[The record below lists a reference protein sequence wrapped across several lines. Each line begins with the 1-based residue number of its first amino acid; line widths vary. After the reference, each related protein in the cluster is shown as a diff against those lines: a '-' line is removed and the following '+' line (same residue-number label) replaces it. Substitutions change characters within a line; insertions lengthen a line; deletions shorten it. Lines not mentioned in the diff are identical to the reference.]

1 MSHYRNAFQKEE
13 PRRDQTRVGA
23 LHATR
28 VRRRPE
34 LYRARAA
41 GQKTSAETF
50 IAARTFTLKVF
61 RPMRTRVCICTM
73 LLAFC
78 HVRMNAQA
86 LTMRL
91 PPARSGIHLIL
102 LATAKA
108 QSTAPTTSS
117 RNSAAPAP
125 SPTSNATLT
134 ADANLPDA
142 PQSATD
148 NLPVAA
154 PIPAPL
160 AGVPVTIHASQQ
172 ERRGDTYD
180 LRGGVE
186 IDYEDYV
193 ILADHATYNTATG
206 EVTADGHLQVTGG
219 PDHEDF
225 AADHGTINLNQQT
238 GHFYDVIGSV
248 GVIHTAS
255 PASAYIPKIFGL
267 PPTSNRSLYTSTNP
281 FLIGAKELIKK
292 GPESYELIGG
302 SMTSC
307 RLPKPD
313 WRILAPQIIVDN
325 GTAKARNADFQV
337 LNRPVLFLPYVTHG
351 VDTAARQSGFLI
363 PSLEVG
369 SSIKG
374 TVVGEQY
381 YWVINRSADLLVGF
395 QYYSLR
401 GWEQNAEFRYKG
413 LGHDFVHGMYN
424 GVEDRGLAPD
434 YVNQGGQDTIVTAR
448 HDTTPYTRYVINA
461 EYLSSY
467 VYRQVFAPN
476 YSQAVS
482 SEVKSWA
489 FLTHEIN
496 GFASSFDAE
505 RYEKFASDT
514 SGDEIRILHLPRI
527 EFDAGDHDLGNT
539 GVFAGGT
546 ASLGFLARSEP
557 YYQSHHVG
565 RFDLFPHI
573 TAPWI
578 ADGWTIRPTLGVRET
593 GYSHSQMLGPVPSN
607 EPPPPAG
614 ALSGQDAVPTAMN
627 AAINR
632 AAVEGDLQILP
643 PVLERDFDGPYLANH
658 FGVALRHTIEPEINY
673 RYVAGVSNFNQIPR
687 FDATDIY
694 SDTNEV
700 EYGLTQRLFLKRLH
714 PTPCGKDDL
723 AAEQLQPGSHTC
735 GEVSRQWLSWFV
747 GQKYFI
753 DPTFGNAV
761 ISGRRNI
768 FTTTLDFSG
777 VDYMTAPR
785 DLSPVVSRLRL
796 EPSSNTDL
804 EWDADYDTK
813 AGRWAGSNVF
823 ADYRHGN
830 FFSGLGHS
838 LLNAVGETPE
848 PPTQP
853 ANVVNYNQMQVLLGY
868 GAITKPGFSAA
879 ARGDLSLEG
888 RALEYGGIQAT
899 YNRNCCGLTV
909 EVQRFAL
916 GTVRN
921 ETSTTFN
928 LTLSGV
934 AAVGSL
940 VRAERLF

>member
-1 MSHYRNAFQKEE
+1 MRH
-13 PRRDQTRVGA
+13 P
-23 LHATR
+23 
-28 VRRRPE
+28 P
-34 LYRARAA
+34 
-41 GQKTSAETF
+41 GQ
-50 IAARTFTLKVF
+50 
-61 RPMRTRVCICTM
+61 
-73 LLAFC
+73 
-78 HVRMNAQA
+78 
-86 LTMRL
+86 
-91 PPARSGIHLIL
+91 SGIHLIL
-102 LATAKA
+102 FAAAEIQSGTPATSS
-108 QSTAPTTSS
+108 QNSTASASDAASTSG
-117 RNSAAPAP
+117 
-125 SPTSNATLT
+125 T
-134 ADANLPDA
+134 NLPNA
-142 PQSATD
+142 PQPATE
-148 NLPVAA
+148 NLPIAE
-154 PIPAPL
+154 PIPAPPV
-160 AGVPVTIHASQQ
+160 GVPVTIRARHQ
-172 ERRGDTYD
+172 ERRGEMYD
-180 LRGGVE
+180 LEGGVE
-186 IDYEDYV
+186 IDYKDYV
-193 ILADHATYNTATG
+193 ILADHATYDTATG
-206 EVTADGHLQVTGG
+206 DVVANGHLQVTGG
-219 PDHEDF
+219 PDNEDF
-225 AADHGTINLNQQT
+225 AADHGTLNLNQQT

-248 GVIHTAS
+248 GVIHPAS
-255 PASAYIPKIFGL
+255 PANAYIPKIFGL
-267 PPTSNRSLYTSTNP
+267 PPSSNRGLYSSTNP
-281 FLIGAKELIKK
+281 FLISAKQLIKK
-292 GPESYELIGG
+292 GPESYELISGT
-302 SMTSC
+302 MTSC

-313 WRILAPQIIVDN
+313 WRILAPQIIVDD
-325 GTAKARNADFQV
+325 GTAKAKNADFQV
-337 LNRPVLFLPYVTHG
+337 LNKPVLYLPYVTHG

-374 TVVGEQY
+374 TVIGEQY

-413 LGHDFVHGMYN
+413 LGHDFVHGLYN
-424 GVEDRGLAPD
+424 GVEDRGLAPN

-448 HDTTPYTRYVINA
+448 HDMTQYTRVVINT

-489 FLTHEIN
+489 FLTHEKD
-496 GFASSFDAE
+496 GFASTFDTE
-505 RYEKFASDT
+505 RYEKFASDV
-514 SGDEIRILHLPRI
+514 SGDEIRIFHLPNI
-527 EFDAGDHDLGNT
+527 QFDAVDHDLGSS
-539 GVFAGGT
+539 GVLAGGEG
-546 ASLGFLARSEP
+546 SLGFLTRSEP

-565 RFDLFPHI
+565 RFDLFPHV
-573 TAPWI
+573 TMPWI

-593 GYSHSQMLGPVPSN
+593 GYSHSQMLGPVPAN
-607 EPPPPAG
+607 QPPPPAN
-614 ALSGQDAVPTAMN
+614 ALSGEDAVPTAMDP
-627 AAINR
+627 AINR

-643 PVLERDFDGPYLANH
+643 PVLERDFDGPYLAKH

-687 FDATDIY
+687 FDVTDIY

-714 PTPCGKDDL
+714 PKPCAKN
-723 AAEQLQPGSHTC
+723 AASAEQAEQTVPSDLNC
-735 GEVSRQWLSWFV
+735 GDASRQWLSWFV

-768 FTTTLDFSG
+768 FTTTLALSG
-777 VDYMTAPR
+777 VDYITAPR
-785 DLSPVVSRLRL
+785 DVSPVVSRLMIS
-796 EPSSNTDL
+796 PSANADL
-804 EWDADYDTK
+804 EWAADYDTK
-813 AGRWAGSNVF
+813 AGRWAASNVF

-848 PPTQP
+848 PPNQP

-868 GAITKPGFSAA
+868 GAITKPGLSAA
-879 ARGDLSLEG
+879 AKGNLSLEG

-928 LTLSGV
+928 LSLSGV

>member
-1 MSHYRNAFQKEE
+1 
-13 PRRDQTRVGA
+13 
-23 LHATR
+23 
-28 VRRRPE
+28 
-34 LYRARAA
+34 
-41 GQKTSAETF
+41 
-50 IAARTFTLKVF
+50 
-61 RPMRTRVCICTM
+61 MRTRVCICTM

-91 PPARSGIHLIL
+91 PPGPSGIHFL
-102 LATAKA
+102 LFAAAKTQA
-108 QSTAPTTSS
+108 AAPTPSRRNSDAIPSTSTPHAAPTSS
-117 RNSAAPAP
+117 
-125 SPTSNATLT
+125 
-134 ADANLPDA
+134 ANLPDA
-142 PQSATD
+142 PRSAAE
-148 NLPVAA
+148 NLPIAEPVA
-154 PIPAPL
+154 APL
-160 AGVPVTIHASQQ
+160 AGVPVTIHAQQQ
-172 ERRGDTYD
+172 ERRGDVYD
-180 LRGGVE
+180 LQGGVE

-193 ILADHATYNTATG
+193 ILADDATYNIATG
-206 EVTADGHLQVTGG
+206 EVTAEGHLQVTGG
-219 PDHEDF
+219 PDQEDF
-225 AADHGTINLNQQT
+225 AADHGTVNLNRQT

-248 GVIHTAS
+248 GVIRAPS
-255 PASAYIPKIFGL
+255 SANQYIPKILGL
-267 PPTSNRSLYTSTNP
+267 PPSSNRSMYTSTNP
-281 FLIGAKELIKK
+281 FLISAKEVIKK

-313 WRILAPQIIVDN
+313 WRILAHRIVVDN
-325 GTAKARNADFQV
+325 GMAKAWNADFQV
-337 LNRPVLFLPYVTHG
+337 LNKPVLFLPFVTHG
-351 VDTAARQSGFLI
+351 VDASSRQSGFLI

-374 TVVGEQY
+374 TVIGEQY

-395 QYYSLR
+395 QYYSMR
-401 GWEQNAEFRYKG
+401 GWEQNAAFRYKG
-413 LGHDFVHGMYN
+413 AGQDFVHGTYN
-424 GVEDRGLAPD
+424 GVEDKGIALFNYAD
-434 YVNQGGQDTIVTAR
+434 QGGQDTIVIGR
-448 HDTTPYTRYVINA
+448 HDISPYTRAVTNA

-489 FLTHEIN
+489 FLTHEKD
-496 GFASSFDAE
+496 GFASTFDSE
-505 RYEKFASDT
+505 RYEKYASDI
-514 SGDEIRILHLPRI
+514 SGDEIRIFHLPRI
-527 EFDAGDHDLGNT
+527 EFDAVDHDLGSS
-539 GVFAGGT
+539 GALGGGE
-546 ASLGFLARSEP
+546 ASIGFLTRAEP

-573 TAPWI
+573 SAPWM
-578 ADGWTIRPTLGVRET
+578 ADGWTIRPTFGVRET
-593 GYSHSQMLGPVPSN
+593 GYSHSQILGPVPEN
-607 EPPPPAG
+607 EPPPPAN
-614 ALSGQDAVPTAMN
+614 ALPGEYAVPTAMD

-632 AAVEGDLQILP
+632 AAVEADLQILP
-643 PVLERDFDGPYLANH
+643 PVLERDFEGPYLAKR
-658 FGVALRHTIEPEINY
+658 FGIALRHTIEPEINY
-673 RYVAGVSNFNQIPR
+673 RYVAGVNKFNQIPR

-714 PTPCGKDDL
+714 PAPCAKKAV
-723 AAEQLQPGSHTC
+723 AAGQTEPPNRDC
-735 GEVSRQWLSWFV
+735 GDVSRQWLSWFV

-753 DPTFGNAV
+753 DPTFGDA
-761 ISGRRNI
+761 ILSGRRNI
-768 FTTTLDFSG
+768 FATTLDMSG

-785 DLSPVVSRLRL
+785 DVSPIVSRLRV
-796 EPSSNTDL
+796 EPSFNTDL
-804 EWDADYDTK
+804 EWAADYDTK
-813 AGRWAGSNVF
+813 AGRWAASNVF

-838 LLNAVGETPE
+838 LLNAVGEVPV
-848 PPTQP
+848 PPTQA
-853 ANVVNYNQMQVLLGY
+853 ANFVNYNQMQLLLGY

-879 ARGDLSLEG
+879 AKGNFSLEG

-916 GTVRN
+916 GAVRN

-928 LTLSGV
+928 LSLSGV

>member
-1 MSHYRNAFQKEE
+1 MPE
-13 PRRDQTRVGA
+13 RR
-23 LHATR
+23 
-28 VRRRPE
+28 
-34 LYRARAA
+34 
-41 GQKTSAETF
+41 GQKTRAKTF
-50 IAARTFTLKVF
+50 IAAGTFTLKVF

-86 LTMRL
+86 LVMRL
-91 PPARSGIHLIL
+91 PSGRSGIHFIL
-102 LATAKA
+102 FAAASMQSSTPATANQNSA
-108 QSTAPTTSS
+108 ATASPPAPDTAPT
-117 RNSAAPAP
+117 
-125 SPTSNATLT
+125 SN
-134 ADANLPDA
+134 ANLPDA
-142 PQSATD
+142 PQSATE
-148 NLPVAA
+148 NLPIAE
-154 PIPAPL
+154 PIPAPP
-160 AGVPVTIHASQQ
+160 AGVPVTIHARHQ

-180 LRGGVE
+180 LEGGVE

-206 EVTADGHLQVTGG
+206 EVTAEGHLQVTGG

-225 AADHGTINLNQQT
+225 AADHGTVNLNQQT

-248 GVIHTAS
+248 GVIRAPS
-255 PASAYIPKIFGL
+255 PANEYIPKIFGL
-267 PPTSNRSLYTSTNP
+267 PPSSNRSLYTSTNP
-281 FLIGAKELIKK
+281 FLVGARELIKK
-292 GPESYELIGG
+292 GPDSYQLIGG

-313 WRILAPQIIVDN
+313 WRILAHQIVVDN
-325 GTAKARNADFQV
+325 GTAKAKNADFQV
-337 LNRPVLFLPYVTHG
+337 LNKPVLFLPYVTHG
-351 VDTAARQSGFLI
+351 VDTSSRQSGFLI

-413 LGHDFVHGMYN
+413 LGHDFVHGLYN
-424 GVEDRGLAPD
+424 GVEDRGIAQFNYAD
-434 YVNQGGQDTIVTAR
+434 QGGQDTIVTAR
-448 HDTTPYTRYVINA
+448 HDMTPYTRFVTNS

-489 FLTHEIN
+489 FLTHEKD
-496 GFASSFDAE
+496 GFASNFDAE
-505 RYEKFASDT
+505 RYEKYASDI
-514 SGDEIRILHLPRI
+514 SGDEIRIFHLPRI
-527 EFDAGDHDLGNT
+527 EFDAVDHDLGSS
-539 GVFAGGT
+539 GVLAGGE
-546 ASLGFLARSEP
+546 ASFGFLTRAEP

-565 RFDLFPHI
+565 RLDLFPHV

-593 GYSHSQMLGPVPSN
+593 GYSHSQMLGPVPAN
-607 EPPPPAG
+607 VPPPPAD
-614 ALSGQDAVPTAMN
+614 ALPGEDAVPTAMD
-627 AAINR
+627 ASINR
-632 AAVEGDLQILP
+632 AAVEADLQILP
-643 PVLERDFDGPYLANH
+643 PVLERDFDGPYLANR

-700 EYGLTQRLFLKRLH
+700 EYGLTQRLFLRRLH
-714 PTPCGKDDL
+714 PTPCGKNAA
-723 AAEQLQPGSHTC
+723 AAEQMEPSNHDC

-753 DPTFGNAV
+753 DPTFGSAV

-768 FTTTLDFSG
+768 FTTTLDMSG
-777 VDYMTAPR
+777 VDYITAPR
-785 DLSPVVSRLRL
+785 DVSPVVSRLRV
-796 EPSSNTDL
+796 EPSFNTDL
-804 EWDADYDTK
+804 EWAADYDTK
-813 AGRWAGSNVF
+813 AGRWAASNVF

-838 LLNAVGETPE
+838 LLNAVGEMPE

-853 ANVVNYNQMQVLLGY
+853 ANFVNYNQMQLLLGY

-879 ARGDLSLEG
+879 AKGNFSLEG

-916 GTVRN
+916 GAVRN

-928 LTLSGV
+928 LSLSGV

>member
-1 MSHYRNAFQKEE
+1 MQHKCVVGQ
-13 PRRDQTRVGA
+13 DRVC
-23 LHATR
+23 T
-28 VRRRPE
+28 
-34 LYRARAA
+34 RAA
-41 GQKTSAETF
+41 GQKTCAETF
-50 IAARTFTLKVF
+50 IAAGTFTLKVF

-86 LTMRL
+86 LAMRH
-91 PPARSGIHLIL
+91 PPGQSGIHLIL
-102 LATAKA
+102 SAAAKK
-108 QSTAPTTSS
+108 QSGAPTTSS
-117 RNSAAPAP
+117 QNSVASAPA
-125 SPTSNATLT
+125 STS
-134 ADANLPDA
+134 DANLPEA
-142 PQSATD
+142 PQPAAD
-148 NLPVAA
+148 NLPIAE
-154 PIPAPL
+154 PIPAPP
-160 AGVPVTIHASQQ
+160 AGVPVTIRARHQ
-172 ERRGDTYD
+172 ERRGDMYD
-180 LRGGVE
+180 LEGGVE
-186 IDYEDYV
+186 IDYKDYV
-193 ILADHATYNTATG
+193 ILADHATYDTATG
-206 EVTADGHLQVTGG
+206 DVVANGHLQVTGG
-219 PDHEDF
+219 PDNEDF
-225 AADHGTINLNQQT
+225 AADHGTLNLNQQT
-238 GHFYDVIGSV
+238 GRFYDVIGSV
-248 GVIHTAS
+248 GVIHPAS
-255 PASAYIPKIFGL
+255 PANAYIPKIFGL
-267 PPTSNRSLYTSTNP
+267 PPSSNRSLYTSTNP
-281 FLIGAKELIKK
+281 FLISAKELVKK
-292 GPESYELIGG
+292 GPESYELIDGT
-302 SMTSC
+302 MTSC
-307 RLPKPD
+307 RLPRPD
-313 WRILAPQIIVDN
+313 WRILAHQIIVDN
-325 GTAKARNADFQV
+325 GTAKAKNADFQV
-337 LNRPVLFLPYVTHG
+337 LNKPLLFLPYVTHG

-413 LGHDFVHGMYN
+413 LGHDFVHGLYN
-424 GVEDRGLAPD
+424 GVEDRGLAPN

-448 HDTTPYTRYVINA
+448 HDMTQYTRFVTNT

-467 VYRQVFAPN
+467 VYRQVFAPS

-489 FLTHEIN
+489 FLTHEKD
-496 GFASSFDAE
+496 GFASTFDTE

-514 SGDEIRILHLPRI
+514 SGDEIRIFHLPRI
-527 EFDAGDHDLGNT
+527 EFDAVDHNLGSP
-539 GVFAGGT
+539 GVLAGGEG
-546 ASLGFLARSEP
+546 SFGFLTRSEP

-573 TAPWI
+573 TMPWI

-593 GYSHSQMLGPVPSN
+593 GYSHSQMLGPVPAN
-607 EPPPPAG
+607 EPPPPAS
-614 ALSGQDAVPTAMN
+614 ALSGEDAVPTAMDPS
-627 AAINR
+627 INR

-643 PVLERDFDGPYLANH
+643 PVLERDFDGPFLANH

-673 RYVAGVSNFNQIPR
+673 RYVAGVSNFNKIPR
-687 FDATDIY
+687 FDVTDIY

-700 EYGLTQRLFLKRLH
+700 EYGLTQRLFLKRLN
-714 PTPCGKDDL
+714 PKPCAEN
-723 AAEQLQPGSHTC
+723 AAVPEQTEQTDPSNHTC
-735 GEVSRQWLSWFV
+735 GDASRQWLSWFV

-768 FTTTLDFSG
+768 FTTTLDMSG
-777 VDYMTAPR
+777 VDYITAPR
-785 DLSPVVSRLRL
+785 NVSPVVSRLRVA
-796 EPSSNTDL
+796 PSSNADL
-804 EWDADYDTK
+804 EWAADYDTK
-813 AGRWAGSNVF
+813 AGRWAASNVF
-823 ADYRHGN
+823 ADYHHGN

-868 GAITKPGFSAA
+868 GAITKPGLSMAA
-879 ARGDLSLEG
+879 KGDLSLEG

-928 LTLSGV
+928 LSLSGV

>member
-1 MSHYRNAFQKEE
+1 
-13 PRRDQTRVGA
+13 
-23 LHATR
+23 
-28 VRRRPE
+28 
-34 LYRARAA
+34 
-41 GQKTSAETF
+41 
-50 IAARTFTLKVF
+50 
-61 RPMRTRVCICTM
+61 
-73 LLAFC
+73 
-78 HVRMNAQA
+78 
-86 LTMRL
+86 MRL
-91 PPARSGIHLIL
+91 PSGRSRIHFIPF
-102 LATAKA
+102 AAAKS
-108 QSTAPTTSS
+108 QSDAPTTSS
-117 RNSAAPAP
+117 QNSVATASQDVSNAA
-125 SPTSNATLT
+125 PTSNT
-134 ADANLPDA
+134 NLPNA
-142 PQSATD
+142 PQSATE
-148 NLPVAA
+148 NLPIAE
-154 PIPAPL
+154 PIPAPPT
-160 AGVPVTIHASQQ
+160 GVPVTIHANHQ
-172 ERRGDTYD
+172 EHRGEMYD
-180 LRGGVE
+180 LSGGVE

-206 EVTADGHLQVTGG
+206 EVTAEGHLQVTGG

-225 AADHGTINLNQQT
+225 AADHGTVNLNRQT

-248 GVIHTAS
+248 GVIHAPSTANE
-255 PASAYIPKIFGL
+255 YIPKIFGL
-267 PPTSNRSLYTSTNP
+267 PPSSDRSLYTSTNP
-281 FLIGAKELIKK
+281 FLIRAGELIKK
-292 GPESYELIGG
+292 GPDSYELIGG

-313 WRILAPQIIVDN
+313 WRILAHQIVVDN
-325 GTAKARNADFQV
+325 GTAKAKYADFQV
-337 LNRPVLFLPYVTHG
+337 LNKPLLFLPYVTHG
-351 VDTAARQSGFLI
+351 VDTSSRQSGFLI
-363 PSLEVG
+363 PALEVG

-381 YWVINRSADLLVGF
+381 YWVINRSADLMVGL

-413 LGHDFVHGMYN
+413 LGHDFVHGLYN
-424 GVEDRGLAPD
+424 GVEDRGIALFNYAD
-434 YVNQGGQDTIVTAR
+434 QGGQDTIVTAR
-448 HDTTPYTRYVINA
+448 HDMTSYTRFVTNA

-467 VYRQVFAPN
+467 VYRQIFAPN
-476 YSQAVS
+476 FSQSVS

-489 FLTHEIN
+489 FLTHEKD

-505 RYEKFASDT
+505 RYENYASDT
-514 SGDEIRILHLPRI
+514 SGDEIRILHVPRV
-527 EFDAGDHDLGNT
+527 EFDAVDREMGSSRVLG
-539 GVFAGGT
+539 GGEG
-546 ASLGFLARSEP
+546 SFGFLTRSEP

-565 RFDLFPHI
+565 RFDLFPHV
-573 TAPWI
+573 TMPWI

-593 GYSHSQMLGPVPSN
+593 GYSHSQLLGPVPAN
-607 EPPPPAG
+607 APPRPTG
-614 ALSGQDAVPTAMN
+614 ALPGEDAVPTAIN
-627 AAINR
+627 ASINR

-643 PVLERDFDGPYLANH
+643 PVLERDFDGPYLANR
-658 FGVALRHTIEPEINY
+658 FGIALRHTIEPEINY
-673 RYVAGVSNFNQIPR
+673 RYVAGVSNFNRIPR

-714 PTPCGKDDL
+714 PTPCGKNSPD
-723 AAEQLQPGSHTC
+723 AGQAEQMEPSNHSC
-735 GEVSRQWLSWFV
+735 GEVSREWLSWFV

-768 FTTTLDFSG
+768 FTTTLDMSG
-777 VDYMTAPR
+777 VDYITAPR
-785 DLSPVVSRLRL
+785 DVSPVVSRLRVA
-796 EPSSNTDL
+796 PSFNTDL
-804 EWDADYDTK
+804 EWAADYDTK
-813 AGRWAGSNVF
+813 AGRWAASNVF

-853 ANVVNYNQMQVLLGY
+853 ANFVNYNQMQLLLGY

-879 ARGDLSLEG
+879 AKGNFSLEG

-928 LTLSGV
+928 LSLSGV

>member
-1 MSHYRNAFQKEE
+1 MRH
-13 PRRDQTRVGA
+13 P
-23 LHATR
+23 
-28 VRRRPE
+28 P
-34 LYRARAA
+34 
-41 GQKTSAETF
+41 GQ
-50 IAARTFTLKVF
+50 
-61 RPMRTRVCICTM
+61 
-73 LLAFC
+73 
-78 HVRMNAQA
+78 
-86 LTMRL
+86 
-91 PPARSGIHLIL
+91 SGIHLIL
-102 LATAKA
+102 FAAAEIQSGTPATSS
-108 QSTAPTTSS
+108 QNSTASASDAASTSG
-117 RNSAAPAP
+117 
-125 SPTSNATLT
+125 T
-134 ADANLPDA
+134 NLPNA
-142 PQSATD
+142 PQPATE
-148 NLPVAA
+148 NLPIAE
-154 PIPAPL
+154 PIPAPPV
-160 AGVPVTIHASQQ
+160 GVPVTIRARHQ
-172 ERRGDTYD
+172 ERRGEMYD
-180 LRGGVE
+180 LEGGVE
-186 IDYEDYV
+186 IDYKDYV
-193 ILADHATYNTATG
+193 ILADHATYDTATG
-206 EVTADGHLQVTGG
+206 DVVANGHLQVTGG
-219 PDHEDF
+219 PDNEDF
-225 AADHGTINLNQQT
+225 AADHGTLNLNQQT

-248 GVIHTAS
+248 GVIHPAS
-255 PASAYIPKIFGL
+255 PANAYIPKIFGL
-267 PPTSNRSLYTSTNP
+267 PPSSNRGLYSSTNP
-281 FLIGAKELIKK
+281 FLISAKQLIKK
-292 GPESYELIGG
+292 GPESYELISGT
-302 SMTSC
+302 MTSC

-313 WRILAPQIIVDN
+313 WRILAPQIIVDD
-325 GTAKARNADFQV
+325 GTAKAKNADFQV
-337 LNRPVLFLPYVTHG
+337 LNKPVLYLPYVTHG

-374 TVVGEQY
+374 TVIGEQY

-413 LGHDFVHGMYN
+413 LGHDFVHGLYN
-424 GVEDRGLAPD
+424 GVEDRGLAPN

-448 HDTTPYTRYVINA
+448 HDMTQYTRVVINT

-489 FLTHEIN
+489 FLTHEKD
-496 GFASSFDAE
+496 GFASTFDTE
-505 RYEKFASDT
+505 RYEKFASDV
-514 SGDEIRILHLPRI
+514 SGDEIRIFHLPNI
-527 EFDAGDHDLGNT
+527 QFDAVDHDLGSS
-539 GVFAGGT
+539 GVLAGGEG
-546 ASLGFLARSEP
+546 SLGFLTRSEP

-565 RFDLFPHI
+565 RFDLFPHV
-573 TAPWI
+573 TMPWI

-593 GYSHSQMLGPVPSN
+593 GYSHSQMLGPVPAN
-607 EPPPPAG
+607 QPPPPAN
-614 ALSGQDAVPTAMN
+614 ALSGEDAVPTAMDP
-627 AAINR
+627 AINR

-643 PVLERDFDGPYLANH
+643 PVLERDFDGPYLAKH

-687 FDATDIY
+687 FDVTDIY

-714 PTPCGKDDL
+714 PKPCAKN
-723 AAEQLQPGSHTC
+723 AASAEQAEQTVPSDLNC
-735 GEVSRQWLSWFV
+735 GDASRQWLSWFV

-768 FTTTLDFSG
+768 FTTTLALSG
-777 VDYMTAPR
+777 VDYITAPR
-785 DLSPVVSRLRL
+785 DVSPVVSRLMIA
-796 EPSSNTDL
+796 PSANADL
-804 EWDADYDTK
+804 EWAADYDTK
-813 AGRWAGSNVF
+813 AGRWAASNVF

-848 PPTQP
+848 PPNQP

-868 GAITKPGFSAA
+868 GAITKPGLSAA
-879 ARGDLSLEG
+879 AKGNLSLEG

-928 LTLSGV
+928 LSLSGV

>member
-1 MSHYRNAFQKEE
+1 M
-13 PRRDQTRVGA
+13 G
-23 LHATR
+23 
-28 VRRRPE
+28 
-34 LYRARAA
+34 ARAA
-41 GQKTSAETF
+41 GSETSAKIFT
-50 IAARTFTLKVF
+50 AAGTFTLKVF

-91 PPARSGIHLIL
+91 PPGGSGIHLIL
-102 LATAKA
+102 FAAA
-108 QSTAPTTSS
+108 IWRSSAPTNSS
-117 RNSAAPAP
+117 QNAVTAT
-125 SPTSNATLT
+125 PTSATNASSIS
-134 ADANLPDA
+134 DANLPDA
-142 PQSATD
+142 PQAGTD
-148 NLPVAA
+148 NLPIAE
-154 PIPAPL
+154 PIPAPP
-160 AGVPVTIHASQQ
+160 AGVPVTIRARQQ
-172 ERRGDTYD
+172 ERRGDIYD

-186 IDYEDYV
+186 IDYKDYV
-193 ILADHATYNTATG
+193 ILADHTTYNTATG
-206 EVTADGHLQVTGG
+206 EIEADGHLQVTGG
-219 PDHEDF
+219 PDNEDF
-225 AADHGTINLNQQT
+225 AADHGTLNLDQQT
-238 GHFYDVIGSV
+238 GHLYGVIGSV
-248 GVIHTAS
+248 GVVRAPS
-255 PASAYIPKIFGL
+255 MANEYIPKIFGL
-267 PPTSNRSLYTSTNP
+267 PPSSNRSLYTSTNP
-281 FLIGAKELIKK
+281 FLISARELIKK
-292 GPESYELIGG
+292 GPDSYVLVDG

-313 WRILAPQIIVDN
+313 WRILAHQIIVDN
-325 GTAKARNADFQV
+325 GTGKAKNADFQV
-337 LNRPVLFLPYVTHG
+337 LNKPVLYLPYVTHG
-351 VDTAARQSGFLI
+351 VDASGRQSGFLI

-401 GWEQNAEFRYKG
+401 GWEQNASFRYRG
-413 LGHDFVHGMYN
+413 LGRNFVHGTYN
-424 GVEDRGLAPD
+424 GVEDRGIAQFN
-434 YVNQGGQDTIVTAR
+434 YANQGGQDTVVTAR
-448 HDTTPYTRYVINA
+448 RDMTPNTRFVTNA

-467 VYRQVFAPN
+467 VYRQVFSPN

-489 FLTHEIN
+489 FLTHEKD
-496 GFASSFDAE
+496 GFASTFASE
-505 RYEKFASDT
+505 RYEKFASDI
-514 SGDEIRILHLPRI
+514 SGDEIRIFHLPRI
-527 EFDAGDHDLGNT
+527 EFDAVDHELGSS
-539 GVFAGGT
+539 GVLAGGQG
-546 ASLGFLARSEP
+546 SFGFLTRSEP

-573 TAPWI
+573 TMPWI

-593 GYSHSQMLGPVPSN
+593 GYSHSQTLGPVLPN
-607 EPPPPAG
+607 VPPPSANT
-614 ALSGQDAVPTAMN
+614 LSGQDAVPTAMDPS
-627 AAINR
+627 INR

-643 PVLERDFDGPYLANH
+643 PVLERDFDGPYLAKQ

-673 RYVAGVSNFNQIPR
+673 LYVAGVNKFNQIPR
-687 FDATDIY
+687 FDAIDIY

-700 EYGLTQRLFLKRLH
+700 EYGVTQRLFLKRLH
-714 PTPCGKDDL
+714 PAPCGKNAA
-723 AAEQLQPGSHTC
+723 AAEQTEPPDYQC

-785 DLSPVVSRLRL
+785 DLSPIVSRLRVA
-796 EPSSNTDL
+796 PSFNTDL
-804 EWDADYDTK
+804 EWAADYDTK
-813 AGRWAGSNVF
+813 AGRWAASNVF

-838 LLNAVGETPE
+838 LLNAVGETPV

-853 ANVVNYNQMQVLLGY
+853 ANFVNYNQMQLLLGY
-868 GAITKPGFSAA
+868 GAISKPGLSAA
-879 ARGDLSLEG
+879 AKGNFSLEG

-899 YNRNCCGLTV
+899 YNRNCCGITV
-909 EVQRFAL
+909 EVQRFSL

-928 LTLSGV
+928 LSLSGV

>member
-1 MSHYRNAFQKEE
+1 M
-13 PRRDQTRVGA
+13 
-23 LHATR
+23 L
-28 VRRRPE
+28 
-34 LYRARAA
+34 
-41 GQKTSAETF
+41 SAS
-50 IAARTFTLKVF
+50 AKK
-61 RPMRTRVCICTM
+61 
-73 LLAFC
+73 
-78 HVRMNAQA
+78 Q
-86 LTMRL
+86 
-91 PPARSGIHLIL
+91 SG
-102 LATAKA
+102 
-108 QSTAPTTSS
+108 APTSS
-117 RNSAAPAP
+117 SQNSVASASAPA
-125 SPTSNATLT
+125 SE
-134 ADANLPDA
+134 ANLPEA
-142 PQSATD
+142 PQPGNIPIAE
-148 NLPVAA
+148 
-154 PIPAPL
+154 PIPAPP
-160 AGVPVTIHASQQ
+160 AGVPVTIRARHQ
-172 ERRGDTYD
+172 ERRGDMYD
-180 LRGGVE
+180 LEGGVE
-186 IDYEDYV
+186 IDYKDYV
-193 ILADHATYNTATG
+193 ILADHATYDTATG
-206 EVTADGHLQVTGG
+206 DVVATGHLQVTGG
-219 PDHEDF
+219 PDNEDF
-225 AADHGTINLNQQT
+225 AADHGTLNLNQQT
-238 GHFYDVIGSV
+238 GHFYGVIGSV
-248 GVIHTAS
+248 GVIHPAS
-255 PASAYIPKIFGL
+255 PANAYVPKIFGL
-267 PPTSNRSLYTSTNP
+267 PPSSNRSLYTSTNP
-281 FLIGAKELIKK
+281 FLISAKELIKK
-292 GPESYELIGG
+292 GPDSYELISGT
-302 SMTSC
+302 MTSC

-313 WRILAPQIIVDN
+313 WRILAHQIIVDN
-325 GTAKARNADFQV
+325 GTAKAKNADFQV
-337 LNRPVLFLPYVTHG
+337 LNKPLLYLPYVTHG
-351 VDTAARQSGFLI
+351 IDTAARQSGFLI

-413 LGHDFVHGMYN
+413 LGQDFVHGRYN

-448 HDTTPYTRYVINA
+448 HDMTQYTRFVTNT

-467 VYRQVFAPN
+467 VYRQVFAPS

-489 FLTHEIN
+489 FLTHEKD
-496 GFASSFDAE
+496 GFASTFDAE
-505 RYEKFASDT
+505 RYEKFASDV
-514 SGDEIRILHLPRI
+514 SGDEIRIFHLPRI
-527 EFDAGDHDLGNT
+527 EFDAVDHNLGSS
-539 GVFAGGT
+539 GVLAGGEG
-546 ASLGFLARSEP
+546 SFGFLTRSEP

-573 TAPWI
+573 TMPWI
-578 ADGWTIRPTLGVRET
+578 ADGWTIRPTFGVRET
-593 GYSHSQMLGPVPSN
+593 GYSHSQMLGPVPAN
-607 EPPPPAG
+607 EPPPAAG
-614 ALSGQDAVPTAMN
+614 ALSGEDAVPTAMDPS
-627 AAINR
+627 INR

-643 PVLERDFDGPYLANH
+643 PVLERDFDGPFLANH

-673 RYVAGVSNFNQIPR
+673 RYVAGVNEFNQIPR
-687 FDATDIY
+687 FDVTDIY

-700 EYGLTQRLFLKRLH
+700 EYGLTQRLFLKRLN
-714 PTPCGKDDL
+714 PKPCAKNV
-723 AAEQLQPGSHTC
+723 AAPEQTEETDPSNYNC
-735 GEVSRQWLSWFV
+735 GDASRQWLSWFV

-768 FTTTLDFSG
+768 FTTTLDMSG
-777 VDYMTAPR
+777 VDYITAPR
-785 DLSPVVSRLRL
+785 NVSPVVSRLRVA
-796 EPSSNTDL
+796 PSSNADL
-804 EWDADYDTK
+804 EWAADYDTK
-813 AGRWAGSNVF
+813 AGRWAASNVF
-823 ADYRHGN
+823 ADYHHGN

-868 GAITKPGFSAA
+868 GAITKPGLSGAVKGNF
-879 ARGDLSLEG
+879 SLEG

-928 LTLSGV
+928 LSLSGV

>member
-1 MSHYRNAFQKEE
+1 
-13 PRRDQTRVGA
+13 
-23 LHATR
+23 
-28 VRRRPE
+28 
-34 LYRARAA
+34 
-41 GQKTSAETF
+41 
-50 IAARTFTLKVF
+50 
-61 RPMRTRVCICTM
+61 MRTRICICTM

-78 HVRMNAQA
+78 HVRINAQA

-91 PPARSGIHLIL
+91 SPGQSGIHPIL
-102 LATAKA
+102 FVAAKL
-108 QSTAPTTSS
+108 Q
-117 RNSAAPAP
+117 SAAPTP
-125 SPTSNATLT
+125 SSRKSVPTASSSASDSTPTS
-134 ADANLPDA
+134 DANLPDA
-142 PQSATD
+142 PQTAPE
-148 NLPVAA
+148 NLPIAE
-154 PIPAPL
+154 PIPAPPT
-160 AGVPVTIHASQQ
+160 GVPVTIHARHQ

-180 LRGGVE
+180 LQGGVE

-193 ILADHATYNTATG
+193 VLADHATYNTATG
-206 EVTADGHLQVTGG
+206 DVEADGHLQVTGG
-219 PDHEDF
+219 PDQEDF
-225 AADHGTINLNQQT
+225 AADHGTVNLSQQT
-238 GHFYDVIGSV
+238 GHFYNVIGSV
-248 GVIHTAS
+248 GVIHPAS
-255 PASAYIPKIFGL
+255 PANAYIPKIFGL
-267 PPTSNRSLYTSTNP
+267 PPSSNRSLYTSTNP
-281 FLIGAKELIKK
+281 FLISAKELIKK
-292 GPESYELIGG
+292 GPESYELIDG

-307 RLPKPD
+307 RLPTPD
-313 WRILAPQIIVDN
+313 WRILAPRIIVDN
-325 GTAKARNADFQV
+325 GNAKAKNADFQV
-337 LNRPVLFLPYVTHG
+337 LNRPLLFLPYVTHG

-413 LGHDFVHGMYN
+413 LGHDFVHGTYN

-448 HDTTPYTRYVINA
+448 HDMTPYTRFVTNS

-482 SEVKSWA
+482 SEVKSWG
-489 FLTHEIN
+489 FLTHEKD
-496 GFASSFDAE
+496 GFASSFDTE

-514 SGDEIRILHLPRI
+514 PGDEIRIFHLPRI
-527 EFDAGDHDLGNT
+527 QFDAVDHDLGSS
-539 GVFAGGT
+539 GVLAGGE
-546 ASLGFLARSEP
+546 ASFGFLTRSEP

-573 TAPWI
+573 TMPWI

-593 GYSHSQMLGPVPSN
+593 GYSHSQMLGPVPAN

-614 ALSGQDAVPTAMN
+614 TLSGEDAVPTAMN

-658 FGVALRHTIEPEINY
+658 FGVALRHTLEPEINY

-714 PTPCGKDDL
+714 PTPCPKNVSG
-723 AAEQLQPGSHTC
+723 AEQIELPNHNC

-768 FTTTLDFSG
+768 FTTTLDLSG

-785 DLSPVVSRLRL
+785 DVSPVVSRLRVA
-796 EPSSNTDL
+796 PGPNTDL
-804 EWDADYDTK
+804 EWAADYDTK
-813 AGRWAGSNVF
+813 AGRWAASNIF

-879 ARGDLSLEG
+879 AKGDLSLEG

-928 LTLSGV
+928 LSLSGV

>member
-1 MSHYRNAFQKEE
+1 
-13 PRRDQTRVGA
+13 
-23 LHATR
+23 
-28 VRRRPE
+28 
-34 LYRARAA
+34 
-41 GQKTSAETF
+41 
-50 IAARTFTLKVF
+50 
-61 RPMRTRVCICTM
+61 M

-91 PPARSGIHLIL
+91 PPGQSGIHPIL
-102 LATAKA
+102 LVAAKM
-108 QSTAPTTSS
+108 QSTAPTPSS
-117 RNSAAPAP
+117 RESAPRASSASDPAP
-125 SPTSNATLT
+125 TS
-134 ADANLPDA
+134 DANLPDA
-142 PQSATD
+142 PQTAPE
-148 NLPVAA
+148 NLPIAE
-154 PIPAPL
+154 PIPAPP
-160 AGVPVTIHASQQ
+160 AGVPVTIHARHQ
-172 ERRGDTYD
+172 ERRGDMYD
-180 LRGGVE
+180 LQGGVE

-193 ILADHATYNTATG
+193 VLADHATYNSATG
-206 EVTADGHLQVTGG
+206 DVEADGHLQVTGG
-219 PDHEDF
+219 PDQEDF
-225 AADHGTINLNQQT
+225 AADHGTVNLNQQT
-238 GHFYDVIGSV
+238 GHFYNVIGSV
-248 GVIHTAS
+248 GVVRAPSAS
-255 PASAYIPKIFGL
+255 NAFAPSLLGL
-267 PPTSNRSLYTSTNP
+267 APTNSRSMYTSTNP
-281 FLIGAKELIKK
+281 FLISAKELIKK
-292 GPESYELIGG
+292 GPDSYELIDG

-313 WRILAPQIIVDN
+313 WRILAPHIVVDN
-325 GTAKARNADFQV
+325 GTAKAKNANFRV
-337 LNRPVLFLPYVTHG
+337 LNTPVLFLPYVTHG
-351 VDTAARQSGFLI
+351 VDTASRQSGFLI

-374 TVVGEQY
+374 TVIGEQY
-381 YWVINRSADLLVGF
+381 YWVISPSADLVVGF

-401 GWEQNAEFRYKG
+401 GWEQIAEFRYKG
-413 LGHDFVHGMYN
+413 LGKTFVHGRYT

-434 YVNQGGQDTIVTAR
+434 YVNQGGQDTIITAR
-448 HDTTPYTRYVINA
+448 HDTTPYTRFVVNA

-467 VYRQVFAPN
+467 VYRQVFSEN
-476 YSQAVS
+476 YSLAVA
-482 SEVKSWA
+482 SEVKSWG
-489 FLTHEIN
+489 FVTHEKD
-496 GFASSFDAE
+496 GFASSFDTE

-514 SGDEIRILHLPRI
+514 PGDEIRIFHLPRI
-527 EFDAGDHDLGNT
+527 EFDAVDHDLGT
-539 GVFAGGT
+539 SGVLAGGE
-546 ASLGFLARSEP
+546 ASFGFLTRSEP

-565 RFDLFPHI
+565 RLDLFPHI

-593 GYSHSQMLGPVPSN
+593 GYSHSQMLGPVPAN
-607 EPPPPAG
+607 EPPPPTDT
-614 ALSGQDAVPTAMN
+614 LSGEDAVPTAMN

-632 AAVEGDLQILP
+632 AAVEADLQILP

-658 FGVALRHTIEPEINY
+658 FGVALRHTLEPEIHY

-714 PTPCGKDDL
+714 PTPCRKNVSG
-723 AAEQLQPGSHTC
+723 AEQIEPPNHNC

-768 FTTTLDFSG
+768 FTTTLDLSG
-777 VDYMTAPR
+777 IDYITAPR
-785 DLSPVVSRLRL
+785 DVSPVVSRLRVA
-796 EPSSNTDL
+796 PSSNTDL

-813 AGRWAGSNVF
+813 AGRWAASNVF

-838 LLNAVGETPE
+838 LLNAVGETPM
-848 PPTQP
+848 PPNQP
-853 ANVVNYNQMQVLLGY
+853 ANVVNYNQMQVLLGF

-879 ARGDLSLEG
+879 AKGNFTLEG
-888 RALEYGGIQAT
+888 RALEYGGVQAT

-909 EVQRFAL
+909 EVQHFAL

-940 VRAERLF
+940 VRAQRLF

>member
-1 MSHYRNAFQKEE
+1 
-13 PRRDQTRVGA
+13 
-23 LHATR
+23 
-28 VRRRPE
+28 
-34 LYRARAA
+34 
-41 GQKTSAETF
+41 
-50 IAARTFTLKVF
+50 
-61 RPMRTRVCICTM
+61 M

-78 HVRMNAQA
+78 HVRLNAQPLA
-86 LTMRL
+86 MQL
-91 PPARSGIHLIL
+91 PPVRFGIALMLHSS
-102 LATAKA
+102 AKT
-108 QSTAPTTSS
+108 QSSTPTNSTTNSVPTAPSS
-117 RNSAAPAP
+117 NADFA
-125 SPTSNATLT
+125 PTSN
-134 ADANLPDA
+134 ANLPDA
-142 PQSATD
+142 PQSAAD
-148 NLPVAA
+148 DLPIAE

-160 AGVPVTIHASQQ
+160 KGVPVTIHARHQ
-172 ERRGDTYD
+172 ERRGDIYD
-180 LRGGVE
+180 LEGGVE
-186 IDYEDYV
+186 IDYRDYV
-193 ILADHATYNTATG
+193 ILADHATYNIATG
-206 EVTADGHLQVTGG
+206 DVQADGHLQVTGG
-219 PDHEDF
+219 PDQEDF
-225 AADHGTINLNQQT
+225 AADHGTMNLDQQT
-238 GHFYDVIGSV
+238 GHLFGVIGSV
-248 GVIHTAS
+248 GVVRPPSAS
-255 PASAYIPKIFGL
+255 SAFIPSLLGL
-267 PPTSNRSLYTSTNP
+267 APTSNRSLYTSTNP
-281 FLIGAKELIKK
+281 FLISARELIKK
-292 GPESYELIGG
+292 GPEDYELIDG

-313 WRILAPQIIVDN
+313 WRILAPHIMVDN
-325 GTAKARNADFQV
+325 GTARAKNANFRV
-337 LNRPVLFLPYVTHG
+337 LDTPVLFMPYVTHG
-351 VDTAARQSGFLI
+351 VDTASRQSGFLI

-374 TVVGEQY
+374 TVIGEQY

-401 GWEQNAEFRYKG
+401 GWEQNAEFRYRG
-413 LGHDFVHGMYN
+413 LGKTFVHARYN

-448 HDTTPYTRYVINA
+448 HDTTPYTRFVTNA

-467 VYRQVFAPN
+467 VYRQVFSEN
-476 YSQAVS
+476 YTLAVA

-489 FLTHEIN
+489 FLTHEED
-496 GFASSFDAE
+496 GFSSSIALE
-505 RYEKFASDT
+505 RFEKFASDT
-514 SGDEIRILHLPRI
+514 SGDEIRILHVPRL
-527 EFDAGDHDLGNT
+527 EFDAGDHDLAGS
-539 GVFAGGT
+539 GMFAGGE
-546 ASLGFLARSEP
+546 ASFGFLSRTEP

-565 RFDLFPHI
+565 RLDLFPHL

-578 ADGWTIRPTLGVRET
+578 ADGWTIRPSIGVRET
-593 GYSHSQMLGPVPSN
+593 AYSHSQMLGPIPSN
-607 EPPPPAG
+607 PPPPPAMT
-614 ALSGQDAVPTAMN
+614 LSGADAVPTAMD

-632 AAVEGDLQILP
+632 AAVEADLQILP
-643 PVLERDFDGPYLANH
+643 PVLERDFDGSYLANH
-658 FGVALRHTIEPEINY
+658 FGVALRHTLEPEINY
-673 RYVAGVSNFNQIPR
+673 RYVAGVGNFNQIPR

-714 PTPCGKDDL
+714 PTPCGKVD
-723 AAEQLQPGSHTC
+723 AGSDPTEPPTHDC
-735 GEVSRQWLSWFV
+735 GETSRQWLTWFV

-777 VDYMTAPR
+777 VDYITAPR
-785 DLSPVVSRLRL
+785 NVSPIVSRLKIA
-796 EPSSNTDL
+796 PDHNSDL

-813 AGRWAGSNVF
+813 AGRWAASNIF
-823 ADYRHGN
+823 ADYRHGD

-848 PPTQP
+848 PPNQP
-853 ANVVNYNQMQVLLGY
+853 ANVVNYNQMQVLVGY

-879 ARGDLSLEG
+879 AKGDFTLEG
-888 RALEYGGIQAT
+888 RALEYGGVQAT

-909 EVQRFAL
+909 EVQHFAL

-940 VRAERLF
+940 VRAQRLF

>member
-1 MSHYRNAFQKEE
+1 
-13 PRRDQTRVGA
+13 
-23 LHATR
+23 
-28 VRRRPE
+28 
-34 LYRARAA
+34 
-41 GQKTSAETF
+41 
-50 IAARTFTLKVF
+50 
-61 RPMRTRVCICTM
+61 M

-86 LTMRL
+86 LTL
-91 PPARSGIHLIL
+91 PLPSGRFGIHFL
-102 LATAKA
+102 LFAAASMQSGTPPTAN
-108 QSTAPTTSS
+108 QNSTA
-117 RNSAAPAP
+117 AP
-125 SPTSNATLT
+125 SKSAPDPTPTSNT
-134 ADANLPDA
+134 NLPDA
-142 PQSATD
+142 PQSAAEK
-148 NLPVAA
+148 LPIAE
-154 PIPAPL
+154 PIPAPV
-160 AGVPVTIHASQQ
+160 AGVPVTIHAHHQ
-172 ERRGDTYD
+172 ERRGDMYD
-180 LRGGVE
+180 LEGGVE

-193 ILADHATYNTATG
+193 ILADHATYNAASG
-206 EVTADGHLQVTGG
+206 EVTAEGHLQVTGG

-225 AADHGTINLNQQT
+225 AADHGTVNLNKQT
-238 GHFYDVIGSV
+238 GHFYNVIGSV
-248 GVIHTAS
+248 GVIRAPS
-255 PASAYIPKIFGL
+255 PANEYIPKILGL
-267 PPTSNRSLYTSTNP
+267 PPSNNRSLYTSTNP
-281 FLIGAKELIKK
+281 FLISARELIKK
-292 GPESYELIGG
+292 GPDSYELIGG

-313 WRILAPQIIVDN
+313 WRILAHQIVVDN
-325 GTAKARNADFQV
+325 GTAKAKNADFQV
-337 LNRPVLFLPYVTHG
+337 LNKPVLFLPYVTHG
-351 VDTAARQSGFLI
+351 VDTSSRQSGLLI

-374 TVVGEQY
+374 TVIGEQY

-401 GWEQNAEFRYKG
+401 GWEQSAEFRYKG
-413 LGHDFVHGMYN
+413 RGHDFVHGTYN
-424 GVEDRGLAPD
+424 GVEDKGIALFNYAD
-434 YVNQGGQDTIVTAR
+434 QGGQDTIVTAR
-448 HDTTPYTRYVINA
+448 HDLTPYTRLVANA

-476 YSQAVS
+476 YSLAVS

-489 FLTHEIN
+489 FLTHEKD
-496 GFASSFDAE
+496 GFASSFDSE
-505 RYEKFASDT
+505 RYEKYASDI
-514 SGDEIRILHLPRI
+514 SGDEIRIFHLPRI
-527 EFDAGDHDLGNT
+527 EFDAVDHELGSS
-539 GVFAGGT
+539 GLLAGGE
-546 ASLGFLARSEP
+546 ASFGLLTRSQP

-565 RFDLFPHI
+565 RLDLFPHV
-573 TAPWI
+573 TVPWI
-578 ADGWTIRPTLGVRET
+578 ADGWTIRPTLGVRGT
-593 GYSHSQMLGPVPSN
+593 GYSHSQILGPVPAN

-614 ALSGQDAVPTAMN
+614 ALPGEDAVPTAMD

-632 AAVEGDLQILP
+632 SAVEADVQILP
-643 PVLERDFDGPYLANH
+643 PVLERDFDGPYLANR

-673 RYVAGVSNFNQIPR
+673 RYIAGVGNFNQIPR

-700 EYGLTQRLFLKRLH
+700 EYGLTQRLYLKRLH
-714 PTPCGKDDL
+714 PTPCGRNAD
-723 AAEQLQPGSHTC
+723 AAEQREPSRHDC

-768 FTTTLDFSG
+768 FTTTLDMSG

-785 DLSPVVSRLRL
+785 DVSPVVSRLRV
-796 EPSSNTDL
+796 EPSFNTDL
-804 EWDADYDTK
+804 EWDTDYDTK
-813 AGRWAGSNVF
+813 AGRWAASNVF

-838 LLNAVGETPE
+838 LLNAVGEVPV
-848 PPTQP
+848 PPTQA
-853 ANVVNYNQMQVLLGY
+853 ANFVNYNQMQLLLGY

-879 ARGDLSLEG
+879 AKGNFSLEG

-916 GTVRN
+916 GAVRN

-928 LTLSGV
+928 LSLSGV

>member
-1 MSHYRNAFQKEE
+1 
-13 PRRDQTRVGA
+13 
-23 LHATR
+23 
-28 VRRRPE
+28 
-34 LYRARAA
+34 
-41 GQKTSAETF
+41 
-50 IAARTFTLKVF
+50 
-61 RPMRTRVCICTM
+61 M

-78 HVRMNAQA
+78 HVRTNAQA
-86 LTMRL
+86 LTLRH
-91 PPARSGIHLIL
+91 PPSQSGTSFIL
-102 LATAKA
+102 MAAAKI
-108 QSTAPTTSS
+108 QSSPTTTSS
-117 RNSAAPAP
+117 QNSFTPA
-125 SPTSNATLT
+125 SASTSDATPTS
-134 ADANLPDA
+134 DANLPNA
-142 PQSATD
+142 PQSASEP
-148 NLPVAA
+148 LPIAE

-160 AGVPVTIHASQQ
+160 AGVPVTIQARHQ
-172 ERRGDTYD
+172 ERRGDIYE
-180 LRGGVE
+180 LRGEIE
-186 IDYEDYV
+186 IDYESYV

-206 EVTADGHLQVTGG
+206 DVDAEGHLQVTGG
-219 PDHEDF
+219 RDNEDF
-225 AADHGTINLNQQT
+225 AADHGTLNLNQQT
-238 GHFYDVIGSV
+238 GHFYNVIGSV
-248 GVIHTAS
+248 GVIHPAS
-255 PASAYIPKIFGL
+255 PANAYIPKIFGL
-267 PPTSNRSLYTSTNP
+267 PPSSNRSLYTSTNP
-281 FLIGAKELIKK
+281 FLISAKELIKK
-292 GPESYELIGG
+292 GPESYELIDG

-307 RLPKPD
+307 RLPRPD
-313 WRILAPQIIVDN
+313 WRILAPQIIVDD
-325 GTAKARNADFQV
+325 GTARAKNADFQV
-337 LNRPVLFLPYVTHG
+337 LNKPVLFLPYVTHG

-381 YWVINRSADLLVGF
+381 YWVINRSTDLLVGF

-413 LGHDFVHGMYN
+413 LGQDFVHGRYN

-448 HDTTPYTRYVINA
+448 HDMTSYTRFVTNS

-489 FLTHEIN
+489 FLTHEKD
-496 GFASSFDAE
+496 GFASTFDTE
-505 RYEKFASDT
+505 RYEKFASDV
-514 SGDEIRILHLPRI
+514 SGDEIRIFHLPRV
-527 EFDAGDHDLGNT
+527 EFDAVDHELGSS
-539 GVFAGGT
+539 GALAGGE
-546 ASLGFLARSEP
+546 ASLGFLTRSEP

-573 TAPWI
+573 TMPWI

-593 GYSHSQMLGPVPSN
+593 VYSHSQMFGPVPAN
-607 EPPPPAG
+607 QPPPPAN
-614 ALSGQDAVPTAMN
+614 ALGGEEDVPTAMDP
-627 AAINR
+627 AINR
-632 AAVEGDLQILP
+632 AAVEGDLKILP

-673 RYVAGVSNFNQIPR
+673 RYVAGVTKFNQIPR

-714 PTPCGKDDL
+714 PTPCDKDTA
-723 AAEQLQPGSHTC
+723 AAEQADPTEPPDHPC

-747 GQKYFI
+747 GQKYFMN
-753 DPTFGNAV
+753 PTFGNAV

-768 FTTTLDFSG
+768 FTTTLDMSG
-777 VDYMTAPR
+777 IDYITAPR
-785 DLSPVVSRLRL
+785 DLSPVVSRLL
-796 EPSSNTDL
+796 IAPSANTDL
-804 EWDADYDTK
+804 EWAADYDTK
-813 AGRWAGSNVF
+813 AGRWAASNIF

-853 ANVVNYNQMQVLLGY
+853 ANVVNYNQMQILLGY
-868 GAITKPGFSAA
+868 GAINKPGLSAA
-879 ARGDLSLEG
+879 AKGDFSLEG

-928 LTLSGV
+928 LSLSGV

>member
-1 MSHYRNAFQKEE
+1 MRH
-13 PRRDQTRVGA
+13 P
-23 LHATR
+23 
-28 VRRRPE
+28 P
-34 LYRARAA
+34 
-41 GQKTSAETF
+41 GQ
-50 IAARTFTLKVF
+50 
-61 RPMRTRVCICTM
+61 
-73 LLAFC
+73 
-78 HVRMNAQA
+78 
-86 LTMRL
+86 
-91 PPARSGIHLIL
+91 SGIHLIL
-102 LATAKA
+102 FAAAEIQSGTPATSS
-108 QSTAPTTSS
+108 QNSTASASDAASTSG
-117 RNSAAPAP
+117 
-125 SPTSNATLT
+125 T
-134 ADANLPDA
+134 NLPNA
-142 PQSATD
+142 PQPATE
-148 NLPVAA
+148 NLPIAE
-154 PIPAPL
+154 PIPAPPV
-160 AGVPVTIHASQQ
+160 GVPVTIRARHQ
-172 ERRGDTYD
+172 ERRGEMYD
-180 LRGGVE
+180 LEGGVE
-186 IDYEDYV
+186 IDYKDYV
-193 ILADHATYNTATG
+193 ILADHATYDTATG
-206 EVTADGHLQVTGG
+206 DVVANGHLQVTGG
-219 PDHEDF
+219 PDNEDF
-225 AADHGTINLNQQT
+225 AADHGTLNLNQQT

-248 GVIHTAS
+248 GVIHPAS
-255 PASAYIPKIFGL
+255 PANAYIPKIFGL
-267 PPTSNRSLYTSTNP
+267 PPSSNRGLYSSTNP
-281 FLIGAKELIKK
+281 FLISAKQLIKK
-292 GPESYELIGG
+292 GPESYELISGT
-302 SMTSC
+302 MTSC

-313 WRILAPQIIVDN
+313 WRILAPQIIVDD
-325 GTAKARNADFQV
+325 GTAKAKNADFQV
-337 LNRPVLFLPYVTHG
+337 LNKPVLYLPYVTHG
-351 VDTAARQSGFLI
+351 VDTAARQSCFLS

-374 TVVGEQY
+374 TVIGEQY

-413 LGHDFVHGMYN
+413 LGHDFVHGLYN
-424 GVEDRGLAPD
+424 GVEDRGLAPN

-448 HDTTPYTRYVINA
+448 HDMTQYTRVVINT

-489 FLTHEIN
+489 FLTHEKD
-496 GFASSFDAE
+496 GFASTFDTE
-505 RYEKFASDT
+505 RYEKFASDV
-514 SGDEIRILHLPRI
+514 SGDEIRIFHLPNI
-527 EFDAGDHDLGNT
+527 QFDAVDHDLGSS
-539 GVFAGGT
+539 GVLAGGEG
-546 ASLGFLARSEP
+546 SLGFLTRSEP

-565 RFDLFPHI
+565 RFDLFPHV
-573 TAPWI
+573 TMPWI

-593 GYSHSQMLGPVPSN
+593 GYSHSQMLGPVPAN
-607 EPPPPAG
+607 QPPPPAN
-614 ALSGQDAVPTAMN
+614 ALSGEDAVPTAMDP
-627 AAINR
+627 AINR

-643 PVLERDFDGPYLANH
+643 PVLERDFDGPYLAKH

-687 FDATDIY
+687 FDVTDIY

-714 PTPCGKDDL
+714 PKPCAKN
-723 AAEQLQPGSHTC
+723 AASAEQAEQTVPSDLNC
-735 GEVSRQWLSWFV
+735 GDASRQWLSWFV

-768 FTTTLDFSG
+768 FTTTLALSG
-777 VDYMTAPR
+777 VDYITAPR
-785 DLSPVVSRLRL
+785 DVSPVVSRLMIA
-796 EPSSNTDL
+796 PSANADL
-804 EWDADYDTK
+804 EWAADYDTK
-813 AGRWAGSNVF
+813 AGRWAASNVF

-848 PPTQP
+848 PPNQP

-868 GAITKPGFSAA
+868 GAITKPGLSAA
-879 ARGDLSLEG
+879 AKGNLSLEG

-928 LTLSGV
+928 LSLSGV

>member
-1 MSHYRNAFQKEE
+1 MRH
-13 PRRDQTRVGA
+13 P
-23 LHATR
+23 
-28 VRRRPE
+28 P
-34 LYRARAA
+34 
-41 GQKTSAETF
+41 GQ
-50 IAARTFTLKVF
+50 
-61 RPMRTRVCICTM
+61 
-73 LLAFC
+73 
-78 HVRMNAQA
+78 
-86 LTMRL
+86 
-91 PPARSGIHLIL
+91 SGIHLIL
-102 LATAKA
+102 FAAAEIQSGTPATSS
-108 QSTAPTTSS
+108 QNSTASASDAASTSG
-117 RNSAAPAP
+117 
-125 SPTSNATLT
+125 T
-134 ADANLPDA
+134 NLPNA
-142 PQSATD
+142 PQPATE
-148 NLPVAA
+148 NLPIAE
-154 PIPAPL
+154 PIPAPPV
-160 AGVPVTIHASQQ
+160 GVPVTIRARHQ
-172 ERRGDTYD
+172 ERRGEMYD
-180 LRGGVE
+180 LEGGVE
-186 IDYEDYV
+186 IDYKDYV
-193 ILADHATYNTATG
+193 ILADHATYDTATG
-206 EVTADGHLQVTGG
+206 DVVANGHLQVTGG
-219 PDHEDF
+219 PDNEDF
-225 AADHGTINLNQQT
+225 AADHGTLNLNQQT

-248 GVIHTAS
+248 GVIHPAS
-255 PASAYIPKIFGL
+255 PANAYIPKIFGL
-267 PPTSNRSLYTSTNP
+267 PPSSNRGLYSSTNP
-281 FLIGAKELIKK
+281 FLISAKQLIKK
-292 GPESYELIGG
+292 GPESYELISGT
-302 SMTSC
+302 MTSC

-313 WRILAPQIIVDN
+313 WRILAPQIIVDD
-325 GTAKARNADFQV
+325 GTAKAKNADFQV
-337 LNRPVLFLPYVTHG
+337 LNKPVLYLPYVTHG

-374 TVVGEQY
+374 TVIGEQY

-413 LGHDFVHGMYN
+413 LGHDFVHGLYN
-424 GVEDRGLAPD
+424 GVEDRGLAPN

-448 HDTTPYTRYVINA
+448 HDMTQYTRVVINT

-489 FLTHEIN
+489 FLTHEKD
-496 GFASSFDAE
+496 GFASTFDTE
-505 RYEKFASDT
+505 RYEKFASDV
-514 SGDEIRILHLPRI
+514 SGDEIRIFHLPNI
-527 EFDAGDHDLGNT
+527 QFDAVDHDLGSS
-539 GVFAGGT
+539 GVLAGGEG
-546 ASLGFLARSEP
+546 SLGFLTRSEP

-565 RFDLFPHI
+565 RFDLFPHV
-573 TAPWI
+573 TMPWI

-593 GYSHSQMLGPVPSN
+593 GYSHSQMLGPVPAN
-607 EPPPPAG
+607 QPPPPSN
-614 ALSGQDAVPTAMN
+614 ALSGEDAVPTAMDP
-627 AAINR
+627 AINR

-643 PVLERDFDGPYLANH
+643 PVLERDFDGPYLAKH

-687 FDATDIY
+687 FDVTDIY

-714 PTPCGKDDL
+714 PKPCAKN
-723 AAEQLQPGSHTC
+723 AASAEQAEQTVPSDLNC
-735 GEVSRQWLSWFV
+735 GDASRQWLSWFV

-768 FTTTLDFSG
+768 FTTTLALSG
-777 VDYMTAPR
+777 VDYITAPR
-785 DLSPVVSRLRL
+785 DVSPVVSRLMIA
-796 EPSSNTDL
+796 PSANADL
-804 EWDADYDTK
+804 EWAADYDTK
-813 AGRWAGSNVF
+813 AGRWAASNVF

-848 PPTQP
+848 PPNQP

-868 GAITKPGFSAA
+868 GAITKPGLSAA
-879 ARGDLSLEG
+879 AKGNLSLEG

-928 LTLSGV
+928 LSLSGV

>member
-1 MSHYRNAFQKEE
+1 MQHECIVD
-13 PRRDQTRVGA
+13 RDCMG
-23 LHATR
+23 
-28 VRRRPE
+28 
-34 LYRARAA
+34 ARAA

-50 IAARTFTLKVF
+50 IAAGTFTLKVF

-78 HVRMNAQA
+78 HVRINAQA

-91 PPARSGIHLIL
+91 PPGQSGIHLIL
-102 LATAKA
+102 FAAAKM
-108 QSTAPTTSS
+108 QSGAPTTSS
-117 RNSAAPAP
+117 QNSVASTSA
-125 SPTSNATLT
+125 SSSNAASPSDATLP
-134 ADANLPDA
+134 NA
-142 PQSATD
+142 PQSAAE
-148 NLPVAA
+148 NLPIAEL
-154 PIPAPL
+154 IPAPP
-160 AGVPVTIHASQQ
+160 AGVPVTIHAHQQ
-172 ERRGDTYD
+172 ERRGDMYD

-186 IDYEDYV
+186 IDYENYV

-206 EVTADGHLQVTGG
+206 LVEAEGHLQVTGG
-219 PDHEDF
+219 PDSEDF

-248 GVIHTAS
+248 GVIHPAS
-255 PASAYIPKIFGL
+255 PANAYIPKIFGL
-267 PPTSNRSLYTSTNP
+267 PPSSNRSLYASTNP
-281 FLIGAKELIKK
+281 FLISAKELIKK
-292 GPESYELIGG
+292 GPESYELIDG

-307 RLPKPD
+307 RLPTPD
-313 WRILAPQIIVDN
+313 WRILAPHILVDN
-325 GTAKARNADFQV
+325 GTAKAKNADFQV
-337 LNRPVLFLPYVTHG
+337 LNKPILFLPYVTHG

-381 YWVINRSADLLVGF
+381 YWVINRSTDLLVGF

-413 LGHDFVHGMYN
+413 LDHDFVHGLYN
-424 GVEDRGLAPD
+424 GVEDRGIAQFNYAD
-434 YVNQGGQDTIVTAR
+434 QGGQDTIITAR
-448 HDTTPYTRYVINA
+448 HDMTRYTRFVTNS

-467 VYRQVFAPN
+467 VYRQLFAPN

-489 FLTHEIN
+489 FLTHEKD
-496 GFASSFDAE
+496 GFASTFDAE
-505 RYEKFASDT
+505 RYEKYASDI
-514 SGDEIRILHLPRI
+514 SGDEIRIFHLPRI
-527 EFDAGDHDLGNT
+527 DFDAVDHELGSS
-539 GVFAGGT
+539 GVFAGGE
-546 ASLGFLARSEP
+546 ASFGFLTRAEP

-573 TAPWI
+573 TVPWI
-578 ADGWTIRPTLGVRET
+578 ADGWTIRPTVGVRET
-593 GYSHSQMLGPVPSN
+593 GYSHSQKLGPVPAN
-607 EPPPPAG
+607 EPPPSAN
-614 ALSGQDAVPTAMN
+614 ALPGEDAVPTAMDP
-627 AAINR
+627 AINR

-643 PVLERDFDGPYLANH
+643 PVLERDFDGPYLAKH

-673 RYVAGVSNFNQIPR
+673 RYVAGVGNFNQIPR

-694 SDTNEV
+694 SDTNDV

-714 PTPCGKDDL
+714 PAPCAKDAA
-723 AAEQLQPGSHTC
+723 AAEQLDPSSHDC

-753 DPTFGNAV
+753 DPAFGNAV

-768 FTTTLDFSG
+768 FTTTLDLSG

-785 DLSPVVSRLRL
+785 DVSPVVSRLRVA
-796 EPSSNTDL
+796 PSVNADL
-804 EWDADYDTK
+804 EWAADYDTK
-813 AGRWAGSNVF
+813 AGRWAASNVF

-868 GAITKPGFSAA
+868 GAMTKPGLSAA
-879 ARGDLSLEG
+879 ARGNLSLEG

-899 YNRNCCGLTV
+899 YKRNCCALTV

-928 LTLSGV
+928 LSLSGV

-940 VRAERLF
+940 VRAERIF